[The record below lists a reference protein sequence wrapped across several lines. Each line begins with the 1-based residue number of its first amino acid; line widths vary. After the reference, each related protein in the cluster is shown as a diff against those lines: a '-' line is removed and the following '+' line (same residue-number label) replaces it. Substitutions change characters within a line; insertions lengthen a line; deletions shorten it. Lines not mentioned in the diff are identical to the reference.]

1 MKCENCPFLGL
12 EGVENDLSWCK
23 LYSAEAPVHG
33 CEYERDTIVNQQEM
47 MQTFLK
53 KTKKDKKI

>member
-23 LYSAEAPVHG
+23 LYSAEAPVNG
-33 CEYERDTIVNQQEM
+33 CEYERDTIVKQQEM
-47 MQTFLK
+47 MQTAFK
-53 KTKKDKKI
+53 KTNKR